1 MNMTHRT
8 RDLGH
13 KTATAAFL
21 LIAFLLLAGCE
32 QPTDADTD
40 DAASKL
46 PAGITLATATP
57 ATAESI
63 LGSWKMTDTWDDED
77 SAGGEFTVV
86 EEETLNIE
94 SDGSFLTFSKRTTTS
109 KTDETKID
117 YWYSAEKGTYT
128 FVEGVITRR
137 STNWYSSINTFDP
150 LELSADQWNLS
161 DYDESDSIT
170 ILDGKLCF
178 NPLKRVGTGTGLI
191 GTWSIITS
199 HPEDD
204 GMRYYK
210 QEWSFTET
218 TITITNYEST
228 TTTFGEAKGT
238 QTVQY
243 TLPGNNK
250 LSLTYDGGS
259 LILDI
264 LFTGDLLVVGTGNI
278 YTKVNP

>member
-1 MNMTHRT
+1 
-8 RDLGH
+8 
-13 KTATAAFL
+13 
-21 LIAFLLLAGCE
+21 
-32 QPTDADTD
+32 
-40 DAASKL
+40 
-46 PAGITLATATP
+46 
-57 ATAESI
+57 
-63 LGSWKMTDTWDDED
+63 MTDTWDGEY

-128 FVEGVITRR
+128 FVEGVITRT
-137 STNWYSSINTFDP
+137 STDRYSSINTFDP
-150 LELSADQWNLS
+150 LELSADQWYTS
-161 DYDESDSIT
+161 DYVESESIT

-178 NPLKRVGTGTGLI
+178 NTLKRVGTGTGLI

-199 HPEDD
+199 YLEDD

-210 QEWSFTET
+210 QECSFTET

-259 LILDI
+259 QIVDI
-264 LFTGDLLVVGTGNI
+264 LFAGDLLVVGTSNI